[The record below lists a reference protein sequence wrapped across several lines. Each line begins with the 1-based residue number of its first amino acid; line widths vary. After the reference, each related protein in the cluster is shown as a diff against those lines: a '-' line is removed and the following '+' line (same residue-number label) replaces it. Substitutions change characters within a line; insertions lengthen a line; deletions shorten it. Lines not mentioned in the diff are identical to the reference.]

1 MKSAFPHS
9 RLLSSIEL
17 IFGKL
22 CLAGTKMIQRLRK
35 RGLNRYNDDA
45 KTVMLP
51 CHKYYD
57 NNSDVPKLEWINL
70 LNRKVF
76 LADNNELGRI
86 EAVNADSIV
95 IKRGSFR
102 AKRYYIRP
110 LMLIARNAKT
120 TTNSH
125 LSCYHEKYGNLF
137 LDLVFDE
144 VTLYKSNR
152 IPNPNIF
159 ATLGT
164 SYRYIPEPYSKW
176 KVWQNEE

>member
-1 MKSAFPHS
+1 M
-9 RLLSSIEL
+9 L
-17 IFGKL
+17 
-22 CLAGTKMIQRLRK
+22 QRLRK
-35 RGLNRYNDDA
+35 RGRNRNNDDA
-45 KTVMLP
+45 KKAMLH

-76 LADNNELGRI
+76 LEDNSGLGRI

-110 LMLIARNAKT
+110 PMLIASAAKT
-120 TTNSH
+120 TTNPDH
-125 LSCYHEKYGNLF
+125 LSSYHVKYGNLF

-144 VTLYKSNR
+144 VSLYESNR
-152 IPNPNIF
+152 IPNPNVS

-164 SYRYIPEPYSKW
+164 SYR
-176 KVWQNEE
+176 